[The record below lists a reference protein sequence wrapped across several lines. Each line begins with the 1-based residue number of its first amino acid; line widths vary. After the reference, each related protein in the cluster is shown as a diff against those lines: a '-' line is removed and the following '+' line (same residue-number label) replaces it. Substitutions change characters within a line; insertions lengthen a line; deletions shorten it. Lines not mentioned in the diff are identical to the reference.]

1 MNMILGI
8 VGSPRKGKVTD
19 QLITKCLEG
28 VEKAGSEAKKIYL
41 IDYPLECW
49 TEKAALPEELDQL
62 WIKAEGYIIGAPVYY
77 GSINGLTKDFM
88 DTAEITDVN
97 GKYGLGIAVAGGSGR
112 GLCSGIQ
119 TIYRFFYHRKIRA
132 VYPTPVS
139 RFNLQRMLS
148 TINDTGRRVAELSR
162 KKNPFEG
169 DQDRMEYFENLQY
182 LNYTYLDEMLLLA
195 NQLIEISQ
203 DNSKL
208 SDAKREYD
216 SAISL
221 IGQGK
226 RKDAMKNAVNAYN
239 MLYFDPPKT

>member
-1 MNMILGI
+1 MILGI

-28 VEKAGSEAKKIYL
+28 VKKAGSEAKKVYL
-41 IDYPLECW
+41 IDYPLQSWSEK
-49 TEKAALPEELDQL
+49 TELPEELDQL
-62 WIKAEGYIIGAPVYY
+62 WVEAEGYIIGAPVYW
-77 GSINGLTKDFM
+77 GSISGLAKDFM
-88 DTAEITDVN
+88 DTAKITDVN
-97 GKYGLGIAVAGGSGR
+97 GKYGLGIAVAGGTGR

-139 RFNLQRMLS
+139 RFNLQRILS
-148 TINDTGRRVAELSR
+148 TINDTSRRVAELSR

-169 DQDRMEYFENLQY
+169 DQDRMEYYENLQY

-195 NQLIEISQ
+195 DQLIEISQ
-203 DNSKL
+203 DNPKL
-208 SDAKREYD
+208 SNAKQEYD

-226 RKDAMKNAVNAYN
+226 RKDAIKPAVNAYN

>member
-1 MNMILGI
+1 MILGI

-28 VEKAGSEAKKIYL
+28 VEKAGSEAKKVYL
-41 IDYPLECW
+41 TDYPLQSW
-49 TEKAALPEELDQL
+49 SEKTKLPEELDQL
-62 WIKAEGYIIGAPVYY
+62 WVEAEGYIIGAPVYW
-77 GSINGLTKDFM
+77 GSISGLAKDFM
-88 DTAEITDVN
+88 DTAKITDVN
-97 GKYGLGIAVAGGSGR
+97 GKYGLGIAVAGGTGR

-139 RFNLQRMLS
+139 RFNLQGILS
-148 TINDTGRRVAELSR
+148 TIDDTSRRVAELSR

-169 DQDRMEYFENLQY
+169 DQDRMEYYENLQY

-195 NQLIEISQ
+195 DQLIEISQ
-203 DNSKL
+203 DNPKL
-208 SDAKREYD
+208 SNAKQEYD

-226 RKDAMKNAVNAYN
+226 RKDAIKPAVNAYN

>member
-28 VEKAGSEAKKIYL
+28 VEKAGLEVKKVYL
-41 IDYPLECW
+41 IDYQLQSW
-49 TEKAALPEELDQL
+49 TEKAKLPEELDQL
-62 WIKAEGYIIGAPVYY
+62 WLEAEGYIIGAPVYW
-77 GSINGLTKDFM
+77 GSISGLAKDFM
-88 DTAEITDVN
+88 DTAKITDVN
-97 GKYGLGIAVAGGSGR
+97 GKYGLGIAVAGGTGR

-139 RFNLQRMLS
+139 RFNLQRILS
-148 TINDTGRRVAELSR
+148 TINDTGRRVAELSK

-169 DQDRMEYFENLQY
+169 DQDRMEYYENLQY

-195 NQLIEISQ
+195 DQLIEISQ
-203 DNSKL
+203 DNPKHST
-208 SDAKREYD
+208 AKQEYD

-226 RKDAMKNAVNAYN
+226 RKDAIKNAVKAYN

>member
-1 MNMILGI
+1 MILGI
-8 VGSPRKGKVTD
+8 VSSPRKGKVTD

-28 VEKAGSEAKKIYL
+28 VEKAGSEAKKVYL
-41 IDYPLECW
+41 IDYPLQSW
-49 TEKAALPEELDQL
+49 SEKTKLPEELDQL
-62 WIKAEGYIIGAPVYY
+62 WLEAEGYIIGAPVYW
-77 GSINGLTKDFM
+77 GSISGLAKDFM
-88 DTAEITDVN
+88 DTAKITDVN
-97 GKYGLGIAVAGGSGR
+97 GKYGLGIAVAGGTGR

-139 RFNLQRMLS
+139 RFNLQRILS
-148 TINDTGRRVAELSR
+148 TINDTSRRVAELSR

-169 DQDRMEYFENLQY
+169 DQDRMEYYENLQY

-195 NQLIEISQ
+195 DQLIEISP
-203 DNSKL
+203 DNPKL
-208 SDAKREYD
+208 STAKQEYD

-226 RKDAMKNAVNAYN
+226 RKDAIKNAVNAYN